1 MKKIV
6 KLSIYFLFTVII
18 LGVNNNDLYSQRN
31 KGRSASKNDDTRQY
45 KNTKGTKYVLWFL
58 PTRAHKIN
66 GIALGLVNSCENHNY
81 QNELIINGF
90 SFEILG
96 QFPIMVEQLIFPNRA
111 PMCRSNYCKIN
122 GIATGLSVGNG
133 LLNGIAFSPT
143 LGYLYNM
150 NGIFISSIHHVSQN
164 ANGILAG
171 LMSRAGKITG
181 LQFGLF
187 TKNKILKGLQI
198 GLSNRTKEK
207 TTGVQI
213 GLVNSSESLNGIQI
227 GIINYAKNKKIKLF
241 PLINFKFNKQ

>member
-1 MKKIV
+1 MKYIV
-6 KLSIYFLFTVII
+6 RFSICILVTVFVIMLI
-18 LGVNNNDLYSQRN
+18 NSDIYGQRN
-31 KGRSASKNDDTRQY
+31 KTKSNSKNEDTRQY
-45 KNTKGTKYVLWFL
+45 RNYEGTKYLLWFL

-66 GIALGLVNSCENHNY
+66 GLAIGLVNSCENHNY
-81 QNELIINGF
+81 QNELIVNGA

-96 QFPIMVEQLIFPNRA
+96 QLPIIIPQLIYPNRA
-111 PMCRSNYCKIN
+111 PVCRSNYCKIN

-143 LGYLYNM
+143 LGYLYNL

-164 ANGILAG
+164 ANGIIAG

-181 LQFGLF
+181 LQLGLF

-207 TTGVQI
+207 TTGLQI
-213 GLVNSSESLNGIQI
+213 GLVNSSENLNGIQI
-227 GIINYAKNKKIKLF
+227 GIINYAKNKKIKLL
-241 PLINFKFNKQ
+241 PLINFHLKKQ